1 MRLRHCHPNLANTI
15 QCPRAEPFG
24 HPVFKSLSRLI
35 HAVEE
40 VVRQEFAKISRERL
54 RRRRIRTLQGLSD
67 RQLLDIGVERADIT
81 ERVEEILER
90 KARPE

>member
-15 QCPRAEPFG
+15 QCSRAEPFG
-24 HPVFKSLSRLI
+24 HPIFKSLSRLI
-35 HAVEE
+35 HAVEDA
-40 VVRQEFAKISRERL
+40 VRQRLIKISRERL
-54 RRRRIRTLQGLSD
+54 RHRRIRTLQGLSD

-81 ERVEEILER
+81 ATVEKVLER

>member
-1 MRLRHCHPNLANTI
+1 MR
-15 QCPRAEPFG
+15 Q
-24 HPVFKSLSRLI
+24 RL
-35 HAVEE
+35 V
-40 VVRQEFAKISRERL
+40 KISRERL

-81 ERVEEILER
+81 ATIEKVLER